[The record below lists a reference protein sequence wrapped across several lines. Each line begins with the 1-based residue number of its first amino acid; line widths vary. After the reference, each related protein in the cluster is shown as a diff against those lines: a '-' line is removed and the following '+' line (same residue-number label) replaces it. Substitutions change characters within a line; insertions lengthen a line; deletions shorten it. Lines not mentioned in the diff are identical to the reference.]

1 MESQNRRQPLAWL
14 DAIAYPVLVDSS
26 LLMETPSEDALHE
39 LRPGGAP
46 RSEGHPPGV
55 TERVPGEATSHVNG
69 TTRRAHAPGG
79 FGPPPPRFEAN
90 PGSPKRLRNRL
101 RMPLRAVRSRSEGGR
116 GHPMGTHLE
125 SRTAGP
131 ESWMMGAGILPR
143 MDLTTLPDEVKE
155 LVRAQIEAGRFQS
168 VDEVVVEALRL
179 LQEREELFAS
189 HRDQLRAQIAEGV
202 AAEERGELR
211 DGREAVADVRRR
223 IDERLRSGE

>member
-1 MESQNRRQPLAWL
+1 
-14 DAIAYPVLVDSS
+14 
-26 LLMETPSEDALHE
+26 
-39 LRPGGAP
+39 
-46 RSEGHPPGV
+46 
-55 TERVPGEATSHVNG
+55 
-69 TTRRAHAPGG
+69 
-79 FGPPPPRFEAN
+79 
-90 PGSPKRLRNRL
+90 
-101 RMPLRAVRSRSEGGR
+101 
-116 GHPMGTHLE
+116 
-125 SRTAGP
+125 
-131 ESWMMGAGILPR
+131 MGAGILPR